1 MTVEQCAKLWTCVGG
16 TGGSGWWCPY
26 TRTWRWVWEQL
37 FCLSIVIY
45 TEPLIQLLE
54 NVFINSGSLFLQ
66 AQNNRR
72 WVGVFIS
79 MDSKMKK
86 LNSTESKE
94 IFPKIQHITERQDR

>member
-1 MTVEQCAKLWTCVGG
+1 MTVEQCAKGWTGVGG
-16 TGGSGWWCPY
+16 TGGSGWWCPC
-26 TRTWRWVWEQL
+26 TGTWRWVWEQL
-37 FCLSIVIY
+37 FCVSIVIY

-72 WVGVFIS
+72 WVGVFFFS

-86 LNSTESKE
+86 LNSTES
-94 IFPKIQHITERQDR
+94 